1 MEEYAKLADLFESE
15 DGDLFKPRPKKNIP
29 SADDRLIESFNQIT
43 DFVKKYDHIPDKES
57 EDIKEALLGA
67 RLLSIRSDS
76 KKVDSLI
83 NFDELGLLELEK
95 APESLDE
102 LFEVDEDI
110 FKSDIFNTSVLP
122 EKRIV
127 VNEFESARRS
137 KSENFDADYKKL
149 FIDQQKSLANGLTK
163 LSPFYEINQ
172 LRPNNFYVYDGIM
185 CYVVEF
191 GEKER
196 KAGGYS
202 QQRILVIFENGT
214 ESRMYKRSLAQRL
227 YEGGSVVV
235 NSRYDNAENNED
247 SVSGYIYVLK
257 SLSQDPKIQTIKDLY
272 KIGVTNVSV
281 SERIRNASSDPT
293 YLMAPVKLVDSYK
306 LTGQYNPQK
315 VEAMIHRVF
324 ADAKVAMT
332 IVDNDGLD
340 YIPQEWYSVPI
351 NVINEVVDL
360 INNGE
365 IKNYYY
371 DRTRQSL
378 VDSKIESY

>member
-57 EDIKEALLGA
+57 DDIKEALLGA

-102 LFEVDEDI
+102 LFESGGDLFNEGVFNVDTLPNRGVI
-110 FKSDIFNTSVLP
+110 NKSVGDFA
-122 EKRIV
+122 KRKACDDFD
-127 VNEFESARRS
+127 NYRS
-137 KSENFDADYKKL
+137 L
-149 FIDQQKSLANGLTK
+149 FIEKQKGLRDGKYK
-163 LSPFYEINQ
+163 LVKFLKQEDVF
-172 LRPNNFYVYDGIM
+172 LGGFYVSDGQM
-185 CYVVEF
+185 CYVDKVGGRKEVF
-191 GEKER
+191 GRQKER
-196 KAGGYS
+196 LRVLY
-202 QQRILVIFENGT
+202 ENGT
-214 ESRMYKRSLAQRL
+214 ESNIYLRTLSSQL
-227 YEGGSVVV
+227 YGDGYIVV
-235 NSRYDNAENNED
+235 D
-247 SVSGYIYVLK
+247 SERESFNDETSDVTGYIYILR
-257 SLSQDPKIQTIKDLY
+257 SLSDDTKIKTIKDLY
-272 KIGVTNVSV
+272 KIGVTNSSV
-281 SERIRNASSDPT
+281 YERTKNAINDPT

-365 IKNYYY
+365 IKNYCY
-371 DRTRQSL
+371 DRIKQSL
-378 VDSKIESY
+378 VDSRIENY

>member
-1 MEEYAKLADLFESE
+1 MEDFAKLADLFESE
-15 DGDLFKPRPKKNIP
+15 DGDLFKPKPKKNVP
-29 SADDRLIESFNQIT
+29 NADDRLIESFNQIT

-67 RLLSIRSDS
+67 RLLGIRSDS
-76 KKVDSLI
+76 GKTEQLI
-83 NFDELGLLELEK
+83 NYDELGLLELEK

-110 FKSDIFNTSVLP
+110 FKSDIFNTSALP

-127 VNEFESARRS
+127 LNEFEAARRS
-137 KSENFDADYKKL
+137 KSENFDNDYKHL
-149 FIDQQKSLANGLTK
+149 FIEQQKSLANGSLK
-163 LSPFYEINQ
+163 LSPFYEIDQ
-172 LRPNNFYVYDGIM
+172 LQPNNFYVYDGMM

-227 YEGGSVVV
+227 YEGGSVVI
-235 NSRYDNAENNED
+235 NNHSEAIDSLED
-247 SVSGYIYVLK
+247 SASGYIYVLK

-272 KIGVTNVSV
+272 KIGVTNVTV
-281 SERIRNASSDPT
+281 SERIRNATSDPT
-293 YLMAPVKLVDSYK
+293 YLMAPVELVDSYK

-315 VEAMIHRVF
+315 VESLIHRVF
-324 ADAKVAMT
+324 ADAKVVMT
-332 IVDNDGLD
+332 IVDNYGLD
-340 YIPQEWYSVPI
+340 YIPQEWYSVQI
-351 NVINEVVDL
+351 NIINEVVDL

-371 DRTRQSL
+371 DRSKQIL
-378 VDSKIESY
+378 VNLLNEAL